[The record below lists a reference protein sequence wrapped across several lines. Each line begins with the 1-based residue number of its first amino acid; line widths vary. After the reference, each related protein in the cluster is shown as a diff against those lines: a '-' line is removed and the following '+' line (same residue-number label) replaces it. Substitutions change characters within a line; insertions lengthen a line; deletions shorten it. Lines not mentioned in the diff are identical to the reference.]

1 VRIPYSG
8 VTPAVSYRNT
18 SGTRST
24 ITRRN
29 PYTNANFREIYFY
42 NHGTASYWIHYLPTV
57 NAVTYKV
64 YWVAVRDFNT
74 TGTITYFTQRVAFVT
89 TALLPA
95 FPYKQVDILNY
106 NEVYLGDYTVT
117 TYGVLDT
124 FLVSATTTGN
134 GTNSLVLDYIKMVPV
149 IN

>member
-1 VRIPYSG
+1 
-8 VTPAVSYRNT
+8 
-18 SGTRST
+18 
-24 ITRRN
+24 
-29 PYTNANFREIYFY
+29 
-42 NHGTASYWIHYLPTV
+42 
-57 NAVTYKV
+57 
-64 YWVAVRDFNT
+64 
-74 TGTITYFTQRVAFVT
+74 
-89 TALLPA
+89 LPA

-124 FLVSATTTGN
+124 FLVSAATTGN